1 MTERLLIEAA
11 RGGDEAAF
19 RALVA
24 PHRGPL
30 QRHCLRML
38 GSIHDAEDAMQEVM
52 LRAWRALAS
61 FEGRCSLR
69 SWLYRI
75 ATNICLTALDKR
87 PVCTPLEGEEDLRD
101 AEPNPTAAVYE
112 QQEAAARALTV
123 TLQHLPAKQRAALIL
138 RDVLGFRASE
148 AALTLGTSVASV
160 NSALQRARGIVVD
173 CPEPDGSARLD
184 DAVEG
189 FVRALARGDVETL
202 IGIAADTTL
211 STERSWAYSPLAA
224 Y

>member
-1 MTERLLIEAA
+1 MA
-11 RGGDEAAF
+11 RA
-19 RALVA
+19 R
-24 PHRGPL
+24 PR
-30 QRHCLRML
+30 
-38 GSIHDAEDAMQEVM
+38 
-52 LRAWRALAS
+52 

-87 PVCTPLEGEEDLRD
+87 PARALPLDGGARTQWPLD
-101 AEPNPTAAVYE
+101 AELNPTAAGYE

-148 AALTLGTSVASV
+148 AASTLGTSVASV

-173 CPEPDGSARLD
+173 CPEPDGSEQLD

-189 FVRALARGDVETL
+189 FVRALARGDVETV

-211 STERSWAYSPLAA
+211 STERSWTYSPLAA